1 VNRPRSPLPPL
12 CAGARGGDRRRSTTR
27 LPGCVVDRHHV
38 PRKRSWADA
47 ATPAQLCTLPARA
60 RAAGTSVSANTSNL
74 INKDNPGPPRGTARG
89 LAGLAGLATGLT
101 GADSGGGLAGL
112 LARIGDRMFAMNDA
126 EARWRDWEMQ
136 RRNAGLGRRYRDA
149 RFGRHVQEQPPVLID
164 G

>member
-1 VNRPRSPLPPL
+1 VNKAKTPLPPL
-12 CAGARGGDRRRSTTR
+12 CAGARGGDGARRRSTMR

-38 PRKRSWADA
+38 PWKHSWADA
-47 ATPAQLCTLPARA
+47 GTPAQLDTLPARA
-60 RAAGTSVSANTSNL
+60 RAAGTSVPANTSNS
-74 INKDNPGPPRGTARG
+74 IKKDNPESPRGPAGG
-89 LAGLAGLATGLT
+89 LAGLTATLT
-101 GADSGGGLAGL
+101 CADSGRGLAAL

-149 RFGRHVQEQPPVLID
+149 RFGRQVQKQPFALID